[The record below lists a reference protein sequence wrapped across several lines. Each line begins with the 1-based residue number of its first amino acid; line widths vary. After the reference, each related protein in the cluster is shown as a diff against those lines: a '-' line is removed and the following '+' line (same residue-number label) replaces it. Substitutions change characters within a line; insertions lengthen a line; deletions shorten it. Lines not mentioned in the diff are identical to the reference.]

1 MHALLSCPNWH
12 PNYNCK
18 VIALCS
24 SNIKNIQMYCG
35 ILKLL
40 KELPSI
46 LLIIIK
52 YFISVMPLQLAS
64 IHQLNI
70 DINFVYKTRLTTWEK
85 GQKRRDLMLVKF
97 RGRASIQQ
105 QVELLG
111 WNTECVRWIQQMS
124 WKFFLNKI
132 TTLIKLMVGLRTILK
147 PDQNESLRGKKIFK

>member
-1 MHALLSCPNWH
+1 M
-12 PNYNCK
+12 
-18 VIALCS
+18 LC
-24 SNIKNIQMYCG
+24 YPVPTG
-35 ILKLL
+35 IPIITVKSQRFVVVTS
-40 KELPSI
+40 KTYRCTVVYLPSI
-46 LLIIIK
+46 LLVIIK

-64 IHQLNI
+64 IHQLNV

>member
-1 MHALLSCPNWH
+1 M
-12 PNYNCK
+12 
-18 VIALCS
+18 LC
-24 SNIKNIQMYCG
+24 YPVPTG
-35 ILKLL
+35 IPIITVKSQRFVVVTS
-40 KELPSI
+40 KTYRCTVVYLPSI
-46 LLIIIK
+46 LLVIIK

-64 IHQLNI
+64 IHQLNV

-111 WNTECVRWIQQMS
+111 WNTECVRCIQQMS